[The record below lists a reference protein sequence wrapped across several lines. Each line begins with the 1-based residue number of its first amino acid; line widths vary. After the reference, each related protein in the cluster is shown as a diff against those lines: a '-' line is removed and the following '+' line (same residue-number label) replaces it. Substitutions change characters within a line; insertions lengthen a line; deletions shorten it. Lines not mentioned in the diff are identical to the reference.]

1 MHIIHF
7 GFHMRTSPQTKITIG
22 FNTLLSGA
30 RNTVTRQHNFP
41 SPIHFMREASN
52 ILSCSFIA
60 FIPTRESFICYSY
73 EPSSI
78 TFTFFRIFFSFS
90 VLFFFFSFLFIFFY
104 FCFCFFDYL
113 HAIVARDLC
122 RNRLEICNFNGIKL
136 DYSFLHHLERK
147 FYTFSRFGRWLNDYQ
162 LNIYNIVNN

>member
-90 VLFFFFSFLFIFFY
+90 VLFFSFLFFLFFLIFVFIFSIIY
-104 FCFCFFDYL
+104 TRSLPEIYVEIDSKFVISMGSSLIIPFFT
-113 HAIVARDLC
+113 IWK
-122 RNRLEICNFNGIKL
+122 ENFIH
-136 DYSFLHHLERK
+136 FLV
-147 FYTFSRFGRWLNDYQ
+147 SVVG
-162 LNIYNIVNN
+162 

>member
-78 TFTFFRIFFSFS
+78 TFTFFSNLLLFFCFIFFLFFSFY
-90 VLFFFFSFLFIFFY
+90 FFFIFVFVFSIIYTRSLPEIYVEIGSKFVISMGSSLIIPFFTIWKENFIHFL
-104 FCFCFFDYL
+104 
-113 HAIVARDLC
+113 VSVV
-122 RNRLEICNFNGIKL
+122 G
-136 DYSFLHHLERK
+136 
-147 FYTFSRFGRWLNDYQ
+147 
-162 LNIYNIVNN
+162 